1 MRINIYEREND
12 LSVDSEISIIDKKL
26 LPLKKN
32 GWKFNWKQ
40 LHKTEGSLFYML
52 SCIHTPE
59 IVEGI
64 IMLTLFNNE
73 MLFMNNIE
81 LAPQNIGTNKM
92 YENVAGCLLAYA
104 CRKSF
109 EIGRGNYNGYLS
121 FDSKTNLIELYQN
134 KYGANL
140 AMGNKMYF
148 SPETGKNLMKKYLLI
163 SK

>member
-1 MRINIYEREND
+1 
-12 LSVDSEISIIDKKL
+12 
-26 LPLKKN
+26 
-32 GWKFNWKQ
+32 
-40 LHKTEGSLFYML
+40 
-52 SCIHTPE
+52 
-59 IVEGI
+59 
-64 IMLTLFNNE
+64 
-73 MLFMNNIE
+73 
-81 LAPQNIGTNKM
+81 M